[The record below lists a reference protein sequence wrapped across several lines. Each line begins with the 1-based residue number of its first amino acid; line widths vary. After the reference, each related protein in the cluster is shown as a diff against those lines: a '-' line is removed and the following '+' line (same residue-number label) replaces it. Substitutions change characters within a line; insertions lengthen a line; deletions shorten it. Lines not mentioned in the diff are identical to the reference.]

1 MDAIMD
7 AIIMKQI
14 EKYGKASIYPTGRIN
29 KKGEEIYGIAFYYDD
44 IKGCKQR
51 KVITGNKEELI
62 QKRIN
67 FLNAIYQQKLEALKI
82 TVTTPTANPSVAASF
97 SPICT
102 VTLKKAIEEFLIQ
115 YEPTVSH
122 STFLG
127 EKTTTNNIA
136 RIMGNML
143 VRNITF
149 DDFQSLINTISQ
161 GKNGNPAAPKTVR
174 NHIISFKR
182 IMKYC
187 RKKKWISADDFELIT
202 SDIKIP
208 TYITDNN
215 HEEQV
220 KVEKAL
226 TCAEAKEVLESLKRN
241 KRYYLVAKI
250 LLLTGMRPQEF
261 FALEKTDMVKK
272 EGYIHIRQAL
282 IRQDTIMGNNR
293 LYGIGTTKN
302 KGSRRKVPATPVIFH
317 YFDELE
323 KLLQDDGSRKKSV
336 SMGNENFIIVDKNGN
351 IIDEHA
357 FGINMVR
364 YLQRNGNCKK
374 FTLGMPRHFYQ
385 DQLDILGANINEME
399 KAVGHVINT
408 VSERHY
414 KVNEQY
420 LKRLLPYVEELG
432 IMLENAVKMV

>member
-1 MDAIMD
+1 MIMN
-7 AIIMKQI
+7 QLG
-14 EKYGKASIYPTGRIN
+14 EHGKASIYPTGRRN
-29 KKGEEIYGIAFYYDD
+29 KKGEAVYGISFYYND
-44 IKGCKQR
+44 IKGCRQR
-51 KVITGNKEELI
+51 KVITGNKEELL

-67 FLNAIYQQKLEALKI
+67 FLNSIYLQKLEALNI
-82 TVTTPTANPSVAASF
+82 AETTTAANPSVTASL
-97 SPICT
+97 SPACT
-102 VTLKKAIEEFLIQ
+102 VTLKRAIEEFLIQ

-127 EKTTTNNIA
+127 EKTNTNNIT
-136 RIMGNML
+136 RIMGDML
-143 VRNITF
+143 IKDITF
-149 DDFQSLINTISQ
+149 DDFQSLVNTISQ
-161 GKNGNPAAPKTVR
+161 GKNGNQAAPKTVR

-187 RKKKWISADDFELIT
+187 RKKKWISADDLELIT

-208 TYITDNN
+208 TYITDND
-215 HEEQV
+215 HEEEV
-220 KVEKAL
+220 KEEKAL
-226 TCAEAKEVLESLKRN
+226 SCEEAKKVLESLKKN
-241 KRYYLVAKI
+241 TRYYLVAKI

-261 FALEKTDMVKK
+261 FALEKSDLVKK

-282 IRQDTIMGNNR
+282 IRQNTKIGNNR

-302 KGSRRKVPATPVIFH
+302 KGSRRKVPATPLLFH

-323 KLLQDDGSRKKSV
+323 SLMMKDGSRKKSIA
-336 SMGNENFIIVDKNGN
+336 MGNETMVIVDKNGN

-385 DQLDILGANINEME
+385 DQLDILGANINDVE

-420 LKRLLPYVEELG
+420 LKRLLPYVEDLG
-432 IMLENAVKMV
+432 VMLENPEKCCKNGLDFD